1 MHGGTHDGCAVAR
14 VMAVPQRQLR
24 GFPECLSGGGK
35 GGGEGICASGW
46 YYVSKSGKE
55 GLRLKKAL
63 LIIIAIVACCFLLAN
78 ADYLMEFV
86 DTLATGAL
94 IPIVIA
100 CVLMLLR
107 HLTQAMSY
115 KTAFDAVG
123 FQKTTLWQDIVLI
136 FSLVFI
142 NTFCLF
148 SGATG
153 VVFIIDDL
161 RRKGAAVG
169 TATSGA
175 ILSQIG
181 YFAAVFVISV
191 IGFVTMAIS
200 GQMNILFITGGGLLA
215 LVLLGLSS
223 LFMLGYFKPDALYW
237 LFDKIESL
245 VNKIIGVFKRSLPPA
260 WGSANADS
268 MIKSA
273 RILAHNPMG
282 TVISVSWASLSAILN
297 MLCLVAIGFAFGYTN
312 VPVLVA
318 AFALAAVSVILSPTP
333 QGIGVVEA
341 AIAAIITGAG
351 GDLATATIIALV
363 YRGIM
368 FWLPFCIGA
377 LLLGQTNFFKD
388 KNKKADPEQQCKDVA
403 WVSGTFVGVTGLVN
417 IGQNFVPELFAPYSA
432 VVQFVNFGDIFFG
445 PTLGLVG
452 VLLLIL
458 AFGLVMRFR
467 KAWGLTMVLLVLVA
481 AVEFLFYATITVAAV
496 MVALIVWLTW
506 HRYAFDQPITQEAFM
521 LSSRDKNS
529 KAA

>member
-1 MHGGTHDGCAVAR
+1 M
-14 VMAVPQRQLR
+14 
-24 GFPECLSGGGK
+24 
-35 GGGEGICASGW
+35 
-46 YYVSKSGKE
+46 
-55 GLRLKKAL
+55 KKAL
-63 LIIIAIVACCFLLAN
+63 LIIVAIIACCFLLAN
-78 ADYLMEFV
+78 ADYLMQFV
-86 DTLATGAL
+86 ETLATGAL
-94 IPIVIA
+94 VPIVIA

-115 KTAFDAVG
+115 KTAFDAVD
-123 FQKTTLWQDIVLI
+123 FKKTTLWQDIVLI

-161 RRKGAAVG
+161 RRKGASIG

-181 YFAAVFVISV
+181 YFAAVFVISI
-191 IGFVTMAIS
+191 IGFITMAVS
-200 GQMNILFITGGGLLA
+200 GQMNVFFVVGGGLLA

-223 LFMLGYFKPDALYW
+223 LFILGYFKPDALYW
-237 LFDKIESL
+237 LFGKIEWV
-245 VNKIIGVFKRSLPPA
+245 VNKILGVFKKSLAPA

-268 MIKSA
+268 MIRSS
-273 RILAHNPMG
+273 RILAHNPAG
-282 TVISVSWASLSAILN
+282 TAVSVSWASLSAILN
-297 MLCLVAIGFAFGYTN
+297 MLCLVAIGFAFGYTE

-341 AIAAIITGAG
+341 AIAAVITGAG

-368 FWLPFCIGA
+368 FWLPFCVGA
-377 LLLGQTNFFKD
+377 LLLGQTDFFND
-388 KNKKADPEQQCKDVA
+388 KSKKADPEQQKKDVA
-403 WVSGTFVGVTGLVN
+403 WVSGTFVGITGLVN
-417 IGQNFVPELFAPYSA
+417 IGLNFVPQLFEPYA
-432 VVQFVNFGDIFFG
+432 AAIQFLNFGDIFFG
-445 PTLGLVG
+445 PTLGLMG
-452 VLLLIL
+452 VLLLVL
-458 AFGLVMRFR
+458 AVGLVMRFR

-496 MVALIVWLTW
+496 MVALIVWLVW
-506 HRYAFDQPITQEAFM
+506 HRYAFDRPITQDSFRVSPRKREG
-521 LSSRDKNS
+521 
-529 KAA
+529 KAASHAG

>member
-1 MHGGTHDGCAVAR
+1 M
-14 VMAVPQRQLR
+14 
-24 GFPECLSGGGK
+24 
-35 GGGEGICASGW
+35 
-46 YYVSKSGKE
+46 
-55 GLRLKKAL
+55 KKAL
-63 LIIIAIVACCFLLAN
+63 LIIVAIVACCFLLAN
-78 ADYLMEFV
+78 ADYLMNLIN
-86 DTLATGAL
+86 TMATGAL
-94 IPIVIA
+94 IPLVFA
-100 CVLMLLR
+100 CVVMLLR

-115 KTAFDAVG
+115 KTAFDAVD
-123 FQKTTLWQDIVLI
+123 FKETTLWQDIVLI

-153 VVFIIDDL
+153 VAFIIDDL
-161 RRKGAAVG
+161 RRKGAPIG

-181 YFAAVFVISV
+181 YFAAIFVICI
-191 IGFVTMAIS
+191 IGFVTMAVS
-200 GQMNILFITGGGLLA
+200 GQVNTFFVVGGGALA

-223 LFMLGYFKPDALYW
+223 LFILGYFKPDALYW
-237 LFDKIESL
+237 LFDKIERL
-245 VNKIIGVFKRSLPPA
+245 VNKLFGLFKKSLAPA
-260 WGSANADS
+260 WGSTNADS
-268 MIKSA
+268 MIRSS
-273 RILAHNPMG
+273 RILAHNPIG

-312 VPVLVA
+312 VSALVA

-351 GDLATATIIALV
+351 GELATATTIALV

-377 LLLGQTNFFKD
+377 LLLTQTDFFSSKD
-388 KNKKADPEQQCKDVA
+388 KKADPEQQKKDVA
-403 WVSGTFVGVTGLVN
+403 WVSGTFVGITGLVN
-417 IGQNFVPELFAPYSA
+417 IGLNFVPDAFEPYA
-432 VVQFVNFGDIFFG
+432 AAIQFLNFGDVFFG
-445 PTLGLVG
+445 PTLGIMG
-452 VLLLIL
+452 ILLLVL
-458 AFGLVMRFR
+458 AIGLVMRLHT
-467 KAWGLTMVLLVLVA
+467 AWGMTMVLLVLVA

-506 HRYAFDQPITQEAFM
+506 HRYAFDKPITQDSFR
-521 LSSRDKNS
+521 LSIKGE

>member
-1 MHGGTHDGCAVAR
+1 
-14 VMAVPQRQLR
+14 MAVPQRQLR

-417 IGQNFVPELFAPYSA
+417 IGLNFVPELFAPYSA
-432 VVQFVNFGDIFFG
+432 VIQFVNFGDIFFG